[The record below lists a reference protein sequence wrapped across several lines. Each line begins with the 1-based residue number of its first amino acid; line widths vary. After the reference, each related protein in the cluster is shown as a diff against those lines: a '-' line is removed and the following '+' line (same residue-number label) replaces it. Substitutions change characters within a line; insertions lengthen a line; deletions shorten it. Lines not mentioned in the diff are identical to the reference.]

1 MKRIRT
7 LLLLPVV
14 TLLMASSTPIPFIG
28 WPQLENVEFAEKFVK
43 EVDGYMLFPKF
54 PDALKKLAGKTIM
67 VEGYV
72 VPVDKSG
79 TFIALSANPYAACF
93 FCGKA
98 GPASVMTVKLK
109 TKNPNYKIDDVV
121 RFMGTLRLNDDD
133 IKEFYYVLENA
144 IPMKQ

>member
-1 MKRIRT
+1 MKRPINPWFLLALP
-7 LLLLPVV
+7 LLLAFAGP
-14 TLLMASSTPIPFIG
+14 TPFLS

-54 PDALKKLAGKTIM
+54 TEPLKKLAGKPVM

-79 TFIALSANPYAACF
+79 AMIALSANPYAACF

-121 RFMGTLRLNDDD
+121 KFTGTLRLNDDD
-133 IKEFYYVLENA
+133 IKEFYYILENA
-144 IPMKQ
+144 VEVK